1 MNTSPEKTSVKSST
15 KANKKEKRRL
25 EIVAAAIETFAKKG
39 YHKTSISEIIEK
51 ANIARGTFY
60 LYFDGK
66 HSIFESI
73 LEDALND
80 LRSCIRPVDLST
92 GSRPP
97 VVQLRE
103 NVTRILEF
111 VTLHPPL
118 VKLLFNPGLSPNDVI
133 NGKIESFFG
142 MGQMLLESAIKHGVQ
157 LKLVAP
163 CEVEIVASAAMGAL
177 RGVVQHYIA
186 RNKKVDLT
194 EATETILRF
203 ALSGILRST
212 PKN

>member
-1 MNTSPEKTSVKSST
+1 MNPSLNKSVAKGSA

-25 EIVAAAIETFAKKG
+25 EIVDAAIETFAQKG

-73 LEDALND
+73 LEDALKD
-80 LRSCIRPVDLST
+80 LRRCIRPVDLTT
-92 GSRPP
+92 GASPP
-97 VVQLRE
+97 VDQLRE
-103 NVTRILEF
+103 NITRILEF

-157 LKLVAP
+157 LKLVEP
-163 CEVEIVASAAMGAL
+163 CEVDIVASAAMGAL
-177 RGVVQHYIA
+177 RGVIQHYIA
-186 RNKKVDLT
+186 LNKKVDLR

-203 ALSGILRST
+203 ALSGILRT
-212 PKN
+212 TTQN